1 MVSLPFFK
9 LDEKRLWQAI
19 GIVLGVSLV
28 LIFAAVQSSWWTASF
43 YPDNTQEA
51 RGEFSFDGRDL
62 QLYRN
67 GEEAACPLVVCGE
80 RPYTDGS
87 ALGTVMDRTEMFV
100 TLGLIGLVIYVGM
113 LLGLYHGKLHNTRL
127 VLGTGFASLAA
138 LLVGL
143 FWFTFTVGEAGVQ
156 EVERVFDAYAAQSG
170 GVPRPE
176 PKFWGTQ
183 DIAGNEL
190 ETAPGLGWLFAILGA
205 LNLALGTVLLY
216 HFPEESD
223 DTAGYAVEEETAET
237 SSPGRLAASRD
248 G

>member
-1 MVSLPFFK
+1 MSLPSFK

-28 LIFAAVQSSWWTASF
+28 LVFAAVQSSWWTASL
-43 YPDNTQEA
+43 YPDNVQEA

-100 TLGLIGLVIYVGM
+100 TLGLIGLVVYVGM

-138 LLVGL
+138 ILVGL
-143 FWFTFTVGEAGVQ
+143 FWFTFTIGDAGVQ
-156 EVERVFDAYAAQSG
+156 EVERVFAGYGAQSS
-170 GVPRPE
+170 GVEPE
-176 PKFWGTQ
+176 FWGTQ
-183 DIAGNEL
+183 DVAGNEL

-216 HFPEESD
+216 HFPEDSD
-223 DTAGYAVEEETAET
+223 DAAGYTVEEESAEPA
-237 SSPGRLAASRD
+237 SPGRLVASRD
-248 G
+248 T